1 MNLFDPELQVSI
13 NKPMIK
19 SKLKELA
26 GELKKFKVQAIL
38 VIDYKERNNRKM
50 NFSFHFDSDIVE
62 TLKFMHQ
69 NIMTKIKN

>member
-1 MNLFDPELQVSI
+1 
-13 NKPMIK
+13 MIK

-50 NFSFHFDSDIVE
+50 NFSFDFDSDIVE

>member
-1 MNLFDPELQVSI
+1 
-13 NKPMIK
+13 MIK

-50 NFSFHFDSDIVE
+50 NFSFYFDSDIVE
-62 TLKFMHQ
+62 ALKFMHQ